1 MKKLFYLLLIVV
13 LVSVL
18 AFGTGIANA
27 GSGYFVEKGANSSL
41 QYGVSG
47 SEVTNSVYIAPGG
60 VNYTF
65 LEFRQLDG
73 NFMSTGYYQGHSNMG
88 FTTQPKYFYEYLLNG
103 TYTRKALSL
112 APVGTSHRYGVY
124 LSSYY
129 NRASMVAFRDYNTLV
144 SVPGF
149 SDLAGEV
156 FAQAESRNS
165 DNGMNYEF
173 QNVQYATSGLY
184 WYPFQSMSFTDSYPY
199 YHIKYSDTAWKFER
213 YNSSSSNY
221 GSAESKESENG
232 VEFSHGTFPLRGR
245 VVTISEAERE
255 VPFKVILPEGMGK
268 PSLIKLV
275 KSENFLYIVYSK
287 DNKAIP
293 PDSDLYTLVKD
304 GAIVIMEYPN
314 KEGKNAIGTVEG
326 ILKAGESV
334 NNSEGS
340 SVNGSKGKN
349 AEEKVKINGHTGVMG
364 GNVMHCLYWFNDTT
378 NFKISASIDTPL
390 SCIKHIAESMKDNS
404 GM

>member
-1 MKKLFYLLLIVV
+1 MGALFIAIG
-13 LVSVL
+13 SHP
-18 AFGTGIANA
+18 FHDTG
-27 GSGYFVEKGANSSL
+27 
-41 QYGVSG
+41 
-47 SEVTNSVYIAPGG
+47 
-60 VNYTF
+60 
-65 LEFRQLDG
+65 
-73 NFMSTGYYQGHSNMG
+73 
-88 FTTQPKYFYEYLLNG
+88 
-103 TYTRKALSL
+103 
-112 APVGTSHRYGVY
+112 
-124 LSSYY
+124 
-129 NRASMVAFRDYNTLV
+129 
-144 SVPGF
+144 
-149 SDLAGEV
+149 
-156 FAQAESRNS
+156 
-165 DNGMNYEF
+165 
-173 QNVQYATSGLY
+173 
-184 WYPFQSMSFTDSYPY
+184 FTDSYPY
-199 YHIKYSDTAWKFER
+199 YHIGYSDTAWKFER
-213 YNSSSSNY
+213 HNSSSSNY
-221 GSAESKESENG
+221 GSVGSKESENG

-293 PDSDLYTLVKD
+293 PDSDLYTLVKS

-326 ILKAGESV
+326 ILKAGESI

-340 SVNGSKGKN
+340 VNGNKGKSV
-349 AEEKVKINGHTGVMG
+349 EEKVTINGHTGVMG

-390 SCIKHIAESMKDNS
+390 SYIKHIAESMKDNS